1 MKYQDFLLW
10 KFLLITNGGSGSDT
24 SKSFQINVDD
34 EDDNND
40 DIDND
45 GDSDEDGETLT
56 KSGGH
61 RKFSKNQTLS

>member
-1 MKYQDFLLW
+1 MGATHQ
-10 KFLLITNGGSGSDT
+10 
-24 SKSFQINVDD
+24 KSFQISVDD

-61 RKFSKNQTLS
+61 RKFLKNQTLS

>member
-1 MKYQDFLLW
+1 MKYKDFLLW

-34 EDDNND
+34 EDDDHDDSDNNND
-40 DIDND
+40 
-45 GDSDEDGETLT
+45 EDDETLT

-61 RKFSKNQTLS
+61 KKFSENQTLS